1 MYKIN
6 HFILTQFHAKI
17 SGVQIWTRNGS
28 KEAER
33 GRKQNQET
41 QRSSI
46 EEVKYKPC
54 PMKLQDQTIWRI
66 WKGTGD
72 HSGAAVDDSA

>member
-1 MYKIN
+1 MQKSLGFKFGLGMDLKKLKGEEN
-6 HFILTQFHAKI
+6 RTKKHK
-17 SGVQIWTRNGS
+17 
-28 KEAER
+28 
-33 GRKQNQET
+33 
-41 QRSSI
+41 RSSI